1 MKAVIVGF
9 AAFCIWSSTLSQAN
23 LTSDRL
29 MLDVLLRMATS
40 PTKTILQNDS
50 SGLSGIQLPKY
61 DCESFE
67 KANFHLVDLNGDRLN
82 DLVYHGPC
90 KGAPQTAAFIYN
102 GISFQKVLD
111 EAGNILAINH
121 SDEGAQLFLYNP
133 AAECM
138 EDADRIGC
146 YQLNRRGEL
155 VSHATLIWRLE
166 DTLPARPDNIPTH
179 VRGVVRTS
187 PNEDDSPRIASCFGD
202 TLLGNRLYATP
213 DATEALLLR
222 TCGDWQQVLIPH
234 GESNFR
240 VAWIQNQ
247 FQNMHPNAILIQRF
261 YEGFQE
267 KNYRQMG
274 ECYHDSA
281 TFQDPVFTL
290 KNGKEARAMWHFLC
304 TNGKDLKVIFSD
316 VQADDHQGSAHW
328 EATYTFSGT
337 GRKVHNVID
346 AKFEFKDGKIIVHKD
361 SFKFYKWTRMA
372 LGTTGT
378 LLGWTPLVKNKVR
391 GTAMGGLKKFMAD
404 KPEYQ

>member
-1 MKAVIVGF
+1 MKFLIVWF
-9 AAFCIWSSTLSQAN
+9 AALLALGNAHSQSN
-23 LTSDRL
+23 LFQDRP
-29 MLDVLLRMATS
+29 MLEQMLAMATHS
-40 PTKTILQNDS
+40 SKTILLNDS
-50 SGLSGIQLPKY
+50 QGLANLVVPRY
-61 DCESFE
+61 DCESYD
-67 KANFHLVDLNGDRLN
+67 KANFHVIDLNGDRLN
-82 DLVYHGPC
+82 DLIYHGPC

-102 GISFQKVLD
+102 GISLEKVID
-111 EAGNILAINH
+111 EAGNILKINH
-121 SDEGAQLFLYNP
+121 SDEGSTLFLYNP

-138 EDADRIGC
+138 ENLDRIGC
-146 YQLNRRGEL
+146 YHLNRRGEIT
-155 VSHATLIWRLE
+155 SHATLIWCVD

-179 VRGVVRTS
+179 VRGIVREYPS
-187 PNEDDSPRIASCFGD
+187 DDDSQRIDPCFGD
-202 TLLGNRLYATP
+202 TLLGNRLYETA

-261 YEGFQE
+261 YEGFQQ
-267 KNYRQMG
+267 KDYRQMG

-290 KNGKEARAMWHFLC
+290 KNGKEARAMWHYLC

-346 AKFEFKDGKIIVHKD
+346 AKFEFKDGKIFVHKD
-361 SFKFYKWTRMA
+361 SFKFYKWTRA
-372 LGTTGT
+372 A
-378 LLGWTPLVKNKVR
+378 P
-391 GTAMGGLKKFMAD
+391 
-404 KPEYQ
+404 Q